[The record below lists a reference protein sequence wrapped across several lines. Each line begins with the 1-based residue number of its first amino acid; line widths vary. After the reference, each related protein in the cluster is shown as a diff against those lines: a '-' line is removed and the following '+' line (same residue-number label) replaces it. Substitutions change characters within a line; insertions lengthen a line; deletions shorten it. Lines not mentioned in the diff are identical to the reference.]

1 MKVIGAVGQNGSGKD
16 EVLKYLKSAYNVPFL
31 STGEIVR
38 GIAAK
43 EGIEPTRENLGW
55 ISTRYFAELGKG
67 CFVKML
73 AEKLRQSGWPV
84 AGITGIRS
92 LDDVTI
98 LKDFFGPDFILFC
111 VYVTDAQVRFKRMVK
126 RAEGRDPVSFG
137 EFERQ
142 EEYEEKL
149 FNISE
154 AEKYADYS
162 LNNDTSLIELHHQ
175 IDKVVKKNGIL

>member
-1 MKVIGAVGQNGSGKD
+1 MKVIGAVGRNGSGKD
-16 EVLKYLKSAYNVPFL
+16 EVLKYLKAAYNVPFL

-43 EGIEPTRENLGW
+43 EGIEPTRENLGRV
-55 ISTRYFAELGKG
+55 STRYFTEMGKG

-73 AEKLRQSGWPV
+73 AGELKQSGWPV

-98 LKDFFGPDFILFC
+98 LKGFFGSDFILFC
-111 VYVTDAQVRFKRMVK
+111 VCVTDAHVRFNRMVK
-126 RAEGRDPVSFG
+126 RAEGRDPVSF
-137 EFERQ
+137 EQFEQQ

-149 FNISE
+149 LLSI
-154 AEKYADYS
+154 KTGY
-162 LNNDTSLIELHHQ
+162 
-175 IDKVVKKNGIL
+175 